1 MYNGKLSNLSGSLGF
16 NSWAMNNIPAIHTVG
31 WNPVDFG
38 DFVTYYDRMNQDV
51 LFISADECLAY
62 SEKLGV
68 FTSFYDYYGTP
79 YFVSLED
86 TGVWVGRS
94 RNTESEE
101 KDYKLWKHQQGE
113 YCSFFDVNRP
123 YSTILVGNFEPQLDK
138 TFTNLEFRACVE
150 GDGELDQETG
160 KFTPTLPFDSLE
172 TWDEYQ
178 HGITALENK
187 NGHDLFKHGG
197 DSSALIRKFR
207 IWRSDIPRDNVVI
220 SVPDTAT
227 KEDRD
232 KAAENKEWDKK
243 LGVSR
248 IKQHPVDRMR
258 NPWLYLKLMKN
269 AAEEDEIIDGETVEH
284 TLDKAEIHDIVMTYF
299 G

>member
-1 MYNGKLSNLSGSLGF
+1 MD
-16 NSWAMNNIPAIHTVG
+16 NIPAIHTVG
-31 WNPVDFG
+31 WNPVDFS
-38 DFVTYYDRMNQDV
+38 DFVAYYDRMNQDV

-86 TGVWVGRS
+86 TGVWIGRS
-94 RNTESEE
+94 RDTESEE
-101 KDYKLWKHQQGE
+101 EDYKLWKHQQGE

-160 KFTPTLPFDSLE
+160 KFTPYTPFDSLE
-172 TWDEYQ
+172 TWNEYQ
-178 HGITALENK
+178 HGIASIGIRT
-187 NGHDLFKHGG
+187 GHAAMMHHSGTDASLK
-197 DSSALIRKFR
+197 RKFR
-207 IWRSDIPRDNVVI
+207 IWRCDIPRDNAAVDPEKEASLGI
-220 SVPDTAT
+220 SRFRP
-227 KEDRD
+227 
-232 KAAENKEWDKK
+232 
-243 LGVSR
+243 
-248 IKQHPVDRMR
+248 HPLDRMR
-258 NPWLYLKLMKN
+258 NPWIYLSLHKN
-269 AAEEDEIIDGETVEH
+269 PEDGIPMR
-284 TLDKAEIHDIVMTYF
+284 KAEIHDILMTYF